1 LHDRGVAGCG
11 THTVSDAETSC
22 ESTGYSSVSVLK
34 EGKTTAE
41 CSECG
46 AVIETDLDF
55 EEGEI
60 IVCEE
65 CGAELEVI
73 SEDPLEFALAPE
85 EEEDWGE

>member
-1 LHDRGVAGCG
+1 VAHTAVDSWTGCG
-11 THTVSDAETSC
+11 I
-22 ESTGYSSVSVLK
+22 TGSSSEKLWK
-34 EGKTTAE
+34 EDVTMAE
-41 CSECG
+41 CAECG
-46 AVIETDLDF
+46 AEIITEEEL

-60 IVCEE
+60 IECEE

>member
-1 LHDRGVAGCG
+1 M
-11 THTVSDAETSC
+11 TM
-22 ESTGYSSVSVLK
+22 
-34 EGKTTAE
+34 AE
-41 CSECG
+41 CAECG
-46 AVIETDLDF
+46 AEIITELEF

-60 IVCEE
+60 IECEE